1 MPAKDGNTVLVHYT
15 GTLADG
21 TIFDSSR
28 EGSPLEAVLGQHMLI
43 PGFESAIIGM
53 KEGDTKTITIQPD
66 QAYGDSLEELILV
79 LPKEDIPA
87 HMSPEVGMLV
97 QLAAEDGEEFEAM
110 ITDINDEGITLDANH
125 PLAGE
130 ALTFELELMDIK
142 N

>member
-15 GTLADG
+15 GTLEDG

-28 EGSPLEAVLGQHMLI
+28 EGSPLEAVLGQNMLI

-66 QAYGDSLEELILV
+66 QAYGDRLEDLILI
-79 LPKEDIPA
+79 LPKEEIPT
-87 HMSPEVGMLV
+87 HMTPEVGMLV
-97 QLAAEDGEEFEAM
+97 QLAAESGEEFEAV
-110 ITDINDEGITLDANH
+110 ITDINDEGLTLDANH

-130 ALTFELELMDIK
+130 ALTFELELMEIK
-142 N
+142 K